1 MARVCGNGHSVDEDY
16 LKACPRCGSRLPP
29 VPAKAA
35 GDDDSAPTDAEPSGF
50 VDRTPRGLPM
60 LVAGVILG
68 LFGGLLSYA
77 ADRGPAEVM
86 GILLLGL
93 GGVLVLVGAVA
104 LGVKLGIEDA
114 RRE

>member
-16 LKACPRCGSRLPP
+16 LKACPRCGSQLPAAPAKDALPP
-29 VPAKAA
+29 LAEAA
-35 GDDDSAPTDAEPSGF
+35 PSF
-50 VDRTPRGLPM
+50 VSRAPRGLPM
-60 LVAGVILG
+60 LVGGVVLA
-68 LFGGLLSYA
+68 LFGSLLSYA
-77 ADRGPAEVM
+77 AKRGPAEAM
-86 GILLLGL
+86 GNLLLGL

>member
-1 MARVCGNGHSVDEDY
+1 VARVCSNGHSVNEDY

-29 VPAKAA
+29 APAQEV
-35 GDDDSAPTDAEPSGF
+35 DDDPAATAVEPSGL
-50 VDRTPRGLPM
+50 VASAPRGLPM
-60 LVAGVILG
+60 LVGGVILG